1 MVMGQVLVAG
11 LLVSMA
17 SLFAQGLDTQSR
29 APPIPGDLP
38 PLCTATPPGVTCY
51 ELLVTGKIF
60 NGDSVDVLEIGSGG
74 SICGPAVVRMS
85 SEVEL
90 LRLAPGVCIPGK

>member
-1 MVMGQVLVAG
+1 MVMGQVLVTG
-11 LLVSMA
+11 LLVSMT
-17 SLFAQGLDTQSR
+17 SLFAQRLDTQAW
-29 APPIPGDLP
+29 APLIAGDLP
-38 PLCTATPPGVTCY
+38 PLCTAPPPGVTCY

-85 SEVEL
+85 SDIEL
-90 LRLAPGVCIPGK
+90 MRLAPGVCIPKK